1 MVAFCGSNLM
11 PNISGE
17 TKIETQGDA
26 PNRRFIIHFDDVYT
40 WLVPGQTMNVAAIL
54 YEQDGTI
61 EFQVDKI
68 PALLSP
74 GLAFWM
80 YINNED
86 YTLAY
91 NTAGTN
97 DLSFNKWSDGAN
109 DTAFRLSSSQQP
121 HHY

>member
-17 TKIETQGDA
+17 TKIETQA
-26 PNRRFIIHFDDVYT
+26 TLPNRRFIIHFDDVYT

-68 PALLSP
+68 LLYSLVWLFGCISTTKIIP
-74 GLAFWM
+74 CLQ
-80 YINNED
+80 Y
-86 YTLAY
+86 
-91 NTAGTN
+91 
-97 DLSFNKWSDGAN
+97 SRHK
-109 DTAFRLSSSQQP
+109 
-121 HHY
+121 